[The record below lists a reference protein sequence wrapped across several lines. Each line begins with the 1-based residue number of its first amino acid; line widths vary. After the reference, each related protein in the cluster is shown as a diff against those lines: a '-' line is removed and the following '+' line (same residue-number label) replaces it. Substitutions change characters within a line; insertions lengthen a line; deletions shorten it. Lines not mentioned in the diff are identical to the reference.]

1 MRIQRDCTLKS
12 TSNNDKRLQYVLGHK
27 GKLHINNGQPMV
39 FVVGDAEAQCKLTTA
54 PIQHIGIVGG
64 NILLVEIVIDTE
76 YVFDMH

>member
-39 FVVGDAEAQCKLTTA
+39 FVVGDAEAQCKLTTVQSTSS
-54 PIQHIGIVGG
+54 ICTDTHIYPPQ
-64 NILLVEIVIDTE
+64 LL
-76 YVFDMH
+76 FL

>member
-39 FVVGDAEAQCKLTTA
+39 FVVGDAETTA
-54 PIQHIGIVGG
+54 PIQRIGIVGG
-64 NILLVEIVIDTE
+64 NILVKTVIGTE

>member
-54 PIQHIGIVGG
+54 PIQHIGIVGATFF
-64 NILLVEIVIDTE
+64 L
-76 YVFDMH
+76 

>member
-12 TSNNDKRLQYVLGHK
+12 TSNNDNRLQYVLGHK

-54 PIQHIGIVGG
+54 PIQRIGIVGG
-64 NILLVEIVIDTE
+64 DILVKTVIGTE